1 MRNKDELMDKMLAAV
16 SADVDKSEGSFVFDA
31 VAGVGN
37 VIEDIYLDMELQEN
51 RFMLDTAVNDD
62 LDAVAAILGVTR
74 KPSTHSTTRLTVTVL
89 GTVMIPKGS
98 HFYAETEAVFYTST
112 EDVEIT
118 GNGLVPVVC
127 QEAGTVGNVPA
138 NAIVNMVDPPA
149 GFESVTN
156 DHVVTNG
163 YEAEG
168 DEEYRQRIYDR
179 ARTPATSGNAQH
191 YLNWAREVTG
201 VGDAKVFP
209 LWNGNGT
216 VKVVIVNSNK
226 RAADEE
232 LVKATFEHI
241 EASRPIG
248 AAVMVE
254 SAVEKS
260 INVSVKLVLDGS
272 TSPEQA
278 KEAIQAAL
286 SSYLQSIVFKR
297 QSVSYA
303 IVGATILD
311 VDGILDYSD
320 LTINGT
326 TSNIALGDLEIPIV
340 GDINVT

>member
-1 MRNKDELMDKMLAAV
+1 MRDKDELMGKMLSFI
-16 SADVDKSEGSFVFDA
+16 SADIDKSEGSFVYDA

-37 VIEDIYLDMELQEN
+37 VVEDIYLDMGLQEN
-51 RFMLDTAVNDD
+51 RYMLDTAIGDD
-62 LDAVAAILGVTR
+62 LDSAAAILGVTR
-74 KPSTHSTTRLTVTVL
+74 KPSTHATTNLTVTVL
-89 GTVMIPKGS
+89 GTVTIPKGTR
-98 HFYAETEAVFYTST
+98 FYAETEAVFYVAL
-112 EDVEIT
+112 EDTEIT
-118 GNGLVPVVC
+118 DTGAVNVEC
-127 QEAGTVGNVPA
+127 EEAGTIGNVPA

-232 LVKATFEHI
+232 LVKATSEHI

-272 TSPEQA
+272 ASLEQA
-278 KEAIQAAL
+278 KAAIQAAL
-286 SSYLQSIVFKR
+286 SAYLQSIVFKR

-311 VDGILDYSD
+311 IDGVLDYSD
-320 LTINGT
+320 LLINGT
-326 TSNIALGDLEIPIV
+326 TSNIALSDTEIPVV